1 MTKFCFSVHMKNLW
15 PYTALNLDWA
25 LFLYYSKK
33 PMLNFGKVG
42 HVTKKRVVKKV
53 VNNTQSSRFFF
64 FFVKLGSESKMQ
76 VHKN

>member
-1 MTKFCFSVHMKNLW
+1 
-15 PYTALNLDWA
+15 
-25 LFLYYSKK
+25 
-33 PMLNFGKVG
+33 MLNFGKVG